1 MSRGP
6 KQAHRNRPIDTR
18 KSGSY
23 GNQDH
28 TTCPAE
34 RRKPL
39 ITSTSKATVAI
50 VPTSVVA
57 KACSTGNSELGA
69 SFALPTMTKH
79 ASGAAPA
86 IIATRV
92 RTKASQPAALITNLL
107 HFLITLSSRGPFVTL
122 AKAETIL
129 FAAAAGWDSS
139 AKKRISPNAIAT
151 ALRQLAMALIDAQLS
166 ARCQKF
172 WLATPD

>member
-1 MSRGP
+1 
-6 KQAHRNRPIDTR
+6 A
-18 KSGSY
+18 
-23 GNQDH
+23 
-28 TTCPAE
+28 
-34 RRKPL
+34 
-39 ITSTSKATVAI
+39 
-50 VPTSVVA
+50 SV
-57 KACSTGNSELGA
+57 
-69 SFALPTMTKH
+69 
-79 ASGAAPA
+79 AAPA

-172 WLATPD
+172 WPATPDPLNPYADPPAATITALMTISATSVSSATAISNAARQRILISTN